1 MITWYKN
8 EPLELNDVRTE
19 LLLHTNQSYIIEKL
33 RLTEKPQHPW
43 KSFYELTDALIAEK
57 GVKGHILHLAY
68 YSKKKIT
75 RKKNLHR
82 VAKELIKWAKRS
94 GYLQKI

>member
-19 LLLHTNQSYIIEKL
+19 LLLQTNQSYIIEKL
-33 RLTEKPQHPW
+33 RLNRKTSTPL
-43 KSFYELTDALIAEK
+43 KSFYELIDAFIAEK

-68 YSKKKIT
+68 HSKKKIT

>member
-1 MITWYKN
+1 MITRYKN
-8 EPLELNDVRTE
+8 TPLKLNEVRTE

-33 RLTEKPQHPW
+33 RLTEKPAHPL
-43 KSFYELTDALIAEK
+43 KTFYELLDAFIAEK
-57 GVKGHILHLAY
+57 GVKGHILHLTY
-68 YSKKKIT
+68 HSKKKIT

-82 VAKELIKWAKRS
+82 VAKELIKWVKRS

>member
-19 LLLHTNQSYIIEKL
+19 LLLHTNQSYIIKELK
-33 RLTEKPQHPW
+33 LTEKSEHTL
-43 KSFYELTDALIAEK
+43 KSFYKLADAFIAEK
-57 GVKGHILHLAY
+57 GVKRHILHLAY
-68 YSKKKIT
+68 HSKKKIT

-94 GYLQKI
+94 GYPQKI

>member
-1 MITWYKN
+1 MITWYRN

-33 RLTEKPQHPW
+33 RLNRKTSTPL
-43 KSFYELTDALIAEK
+43 KSFYELADAFIAENDI
-57 GVKGHILHLAY
+57 KGHILHLAY

>member
-8 EPLELNDVRTE
+8 KPLELNEVRTE

-33 RLTEKPQHPW
+33 RLTEKPEHPW
-43 KSFYELTDALIAEK
+43 KYFYELLDAFIEDK
-57 GVKGHILHLAY
+57 GVKGHILHLTY
-68 YSKKKIT
+68 HSKKKTT

-94 GYLQKI
+94 GYLQKL

>member
-33 RLTEKPQHPW
+33 RLTEKPPT
-43 KSFYELTDALIAEK
+43 SFEVFL
-57 GVKGHILHLAY
+57 
-68 YSKKKIT
+68 
-75 RKKNLHR
+75 R
-82 VAKELIKWAKRS
+82 VN
-94 GYLQKI
+94 